1 MENISV
7 VRHTNAMADI
17 VKLLLPSDCRPPA
30 VGRRVTALRLALKMK
45 PAEFADSIQVDRSSL
60 TKIEKGTAGL
70 SLRSGMFLKQLYG
83 VGLNFIYMGDLSDLP
98 FDLRAPVM
106 QNLLNPLTTE

>member
-1 MENISV
+1 MENISTL
-7 VRHTNAMADI
+7 RHTNVMAKI
-17 VKLLLPSDCRPPA
+17 VNLLLPADSRPPA
-30 VGRRVTALRLALKMK
+30 VGRRVTALRMALKLK

-70 SLRSGMFLKQLYG
+70 SLRSGMFLRQLYG

-98 FDLRAPVM
+98 FDLRGPVM
-106 QNLLNPLTTE
+106 QNLLNPSTTE